1 MLGPERD
8 KGKFVII
15 AACVAG
21 LTIPLMLSGFTGTD
35 FPSRVLVPIAVLVSA
50 LALITGGLL
59 AGLGT
64 LIAVGYAVFGG
75 SILILLWRTIGTLLN
90 QSLFFLVAGVVLVGL
105 AAGARI
111 LANRSRRDVA
121 HSSGSSA

>member
-1 MLGPERD
+1 VFAPERD
-8 KGKFVII
+8 KGRFVLI

-21 LTIPLMLSGFTGTD
+21 LIIPLMLSGISGTNI
-35 FPSRVLVPIAVLVSA
+35 PIRVLVPIAVLVSA

-64 LIAVGYAVFGG
+64 LIAAGYAVFGA

-90 QSLFFLVAGVVLVGL
+90 QSLFFLVAGVALVGL
-105 AAGARI
+105 AAGARR
-111 LANRSRRDVA
+111 LASRSRRDIE
-121 HSSGSSA
+121 SSGSSA